1 MPAISSVTDR
11 SLADQGRRPL
21 GYGVY
26 GGDGVAGNDRRHDR
40 AVGDPEPADAVH
52 LAANAVFDAGASL
65 PVQKQAM
72 RGRPPR
78 TVVSAAPGNVS
89 LVVP

>member
-1 MPAISSVTDR
+1 
-11 SLADQGRRPL
+11 
-21 GYGVY
+21 
-26 GGDGVAGNDRRHDR
+26 
-40 AVGDPEPADAVH
+40 VH